1 MCNGLQMGSARTSD
15 ARETDRLQTFNQ
27 ISQSAVYRQDDVSVS
42 LTVCGGSYGGGSE
55 VIVICGLSDRDGAC
69 VNSTER
75 GTNQR
80 HDFSNAYA

>member
-42 LTVCGGSYGGGSE
+42 LTVCGGSYGGRE
-55 VIVICGLSDRDGAC
+55 
-69 VNSTER
+69 
-75 GTNQR
+75 
-80 HDFSNAYA
+80 